1 MTTTPNPSPGSE
13 YVAPSAALLPD
24 ELLEAGHRLAARR
37 AASSRALRR
46 ARTRRRILPAVVVA
60 SLSLLGA
67 GLANAFVNANVTQQ
81 SAATTVTA
89 SGAASQNAI
98 NTQTLTQVTKALAL
112 DQRVIAALAASTL
125 KTSAGAAGH
134 STTVTP
140 TLAAPVA
147 VSVPTTHAT
156 TGASGVPAG

>member
-1 MTTTPNPSPGSE
+1 MTTTPNQSPGPE

-46 ARTRRRILPAVVVA
+46 ARTRRRILPAAVVV

-67 GLANAFVNANVTQQ
+67 GFANAFVNATVTQQ
-81 SAATTVTA
+81 GAATTVTA
-89 SGAASQNAI
+89 SSAASQNAI
-98 NTQTLTQVTKALAL
+98 NTQTLTQVTKALAV
-112 DQRVIAALAASTL
+112 DQRVIAALAASTS

-134 STTVTP
+134 STTVAP
-140 TLAAPVA
+140 TLATPVA
-147 VSVPTTHAT
+147 LTVPTTHAT